1 MAFFYLRENKKAMLQ
16 KPNSTSKSVFQ
27 KVFDVIS
34 ESRKWIFVLLLAII
48 VYLAYQLMSKPNEN
62 STLEYDTNLIQ
73 QQIKNVGKLV
83 VTEGHFAEV
92 ITYKDQ
98 KKYLGNLLS
107 FEKKA
112 IVIVNADVT
121 VGFDL
126 SKVTYDIDAPNK
138 TLTITNIPKEE
149 IKISPDLKYYDVEQ
163 SKLNEFD
170 AADYNK
176 INSMVKANLSKKI
189 EASSLKTNAKN
200 RLISELSKIL
210 ILTNSMGWKL
220 QYNGQIIKSDAVL
233 NQKIAN

>member
-1 MAFFYLRENKKAMLQ
+1 MTNQENSKKPVF
-16 KPNSTSKSVFQ
+16 PNILNA
-27 KVFDVIS
+27 IS
-34 ESRKWIFVLLLAII
+34 ESRKWVFLVLIAII
-48 VYLAYQLMSKPNEN
+48 IFLVNKIISSPSEN

-92 ITYKDQ
+92 IMYKDQ

-126 SKVTYDIDAPNK
+126 SKVTYAIDAPSK

-176 INSMVKANLSKKI
+176 INGMVQANLTKKI

-220 QYNGQIIKSDAVL
+220 QYNGQIMNSDAVL